1 MSSRRSN
8 VIAFSGGA
16 QPRPLQRVVG
26 RHPPLSSTR
35 AGAQRVRYPWHMS
48 DLPTID
54 GRALSSEADEIVS
67 TLMEVLAV
75 HVALIDVDEK
85 RSHARMSSW
94 WFSHEVTTDAR
105 VGLSGA
111 RAQNDREVCV
121 RINRRWILRV
131 ARGGTPVADDGLTVT
146 YGPPLPLSTEQ
157 VVLAERAAERLR
169 RFLPATST
177 SSDVPGSGG
186 SSGSGSSGAEL
197 GIPISWVRKVRN

>member
-1 MSSRRSN
+1 VSSRRPN
-8 VIAFSGGA
+8 VIAFNGGA

-67 TLMEVLAV
+67 TLMEELAV
-75 HVALIDVDEK
+75 HVALVDVDEK

-94 WFSHEVTTDAR
+94 WFSHEVTTDAL
-105 VGLSGA
+105 VGLSGV
-111 RAQNDREVCV
+111 RAQSDREVCV

-131 ARGGTPVADDGLTVT
+131 ARGGRPVADDGPSNDLRRQNVIFT
-146 YGPPLPLSTEQ
+146 L
-157 VVLAERAAERLR
+157 AAERLAG
-169 RFLPATST
+169 PWCTTSILF
-177 SSDVPGSGG
+177 P
-186 SSGSGSSGAEL
+186 SGSST
-197 GIPISWVRKVRN
+197 